1 MTVNIWKSDKWP
13 TPSWLVGTVGRAL
26 HRYRKGHGFK
36 FHTAWNFSRPYF
48 QCCWSSVR
56 YSARIASILV
66 TLSDFMIFIYLQS
79 FIALKLS
86 GLKFTV
92 FIKIINGNTNYLST
106 FLSSQLPECLLPW
119 TLFKSQG
126 CLESLYILVVERSN
140 YEGKDVGLKTIG
152 RLGAR
157 ALFFSPTVLE
167 CFFTENNIFPYL
179 NHQA

>member
-1 MTVNIWKSDKWP
+1 MGSNSI
-13 TPSWLVGTVGRAL
+13 R
-26 HRYRKGHGFK
+26 
-36 FHTAWNFSRPYF
+36 AWNFSRPYF